1 MRRSS
6 SLVSASLLLGA
17 VSSLLGGP
25 LVASAAAQ
33 SPCTAGT
40 FGAGAADSPRLPGR
54 VLARLGGRFDC
65 PDAAEWWFEYGPTPQ
80 YGLRTTSNDAAVPVQ
95 QTGQG
100 TVVRTD
106 VDGLEYGRT
115 YHYRLVVRSAGG
127 SVAAGADAF
136 VRVRSGALRP
146 PQRVAF
152 NWTKR
157 PTPARTVLDTVSVL
171 DALPGSIVTV
181 SCTGPLCKPFER
193 RIVVGK
199 RPTVFR
205 DWRFRAPGFL
215 TVVVGGRGV
224 GTLTTIMPR
233 PHSGPAIATQCGG
246 FPVAMPTRCV
256 GVSLSYQGPR
266 VRRLRIT
273 YIARGSTVQIVCR
286 GAGCPRRDLRQFVAT
301 PRTYTNLAPRGFTR
315 LRPGAS
321 LRVFVTRPQTYGLT
335 VAFRVTRTTV
345 ERGPYR
351 CLSRRVPLQPIP
363 CPTAQQVTT
372 GRGTAAPAAR
382 TAHLPPLAPIRF
394 RTVAK
399 GDGTSTSR
407 PRQAIVIRGE
417 RRWRKVWD
425 QLGEAG
431 EPPAVDFARE
441 MLIAVTQGP
450 QPSGGHAIRIRRIQ
464 PTGASVWRV
473 SVYETAPGRG
483 CPSTGVTTNPYHV
496 VRVRRSAARAR
507 FERRPNVRACR

>member
-1 MRRSS
+1 MPRSS
-6 SLVSASLLLGA
+6 PGVSAWLLLGA
-17 VSSLLGGP
+17 IGGVLGGP
-25 LVASAAAQ
+25 LVAPAAAQ
-33 SPCTAGT
+33 SSCTAGT

-54 VLARLGGRFDC
+54 VLARLGGRFNC
-65 PDAAEWWFEYGPTPQ
+65 PGAAEWWFEYGPTPQ
-80 YGLRTTSNDAAVPVQ
+80 YGQRTTSNDAALPVQ
-95 QTGQG
+95 ETNQG

-115 YHYRLVVRSAGG
+115 YHYRLVVRSADG
-127 SVAAGADAF
+127 SVAAGSDTF
-136 VRVRSGALRP
+136 VRVRPGALRP
-146 PQRVAF
+146 PQRVGF
-152 NWTKR
+152 SWTRR

-171 DALPGSIVTV
+171 DALPGSIITV
-181 SCTGPLCKPFER
+181 SCTGLLCKPFER

-224 GTLTTIMPR
+224 GTVTTITPR
-233 PHSGPAIATQCGG
+233 PRSGPAIATQCGG
-246 FPVAMPTRCV
+246 FPVAMPTRCAA
-256 GVSLSYQGPR
+256 VSLNYRGPH
-266 VRRLRIT
+266 VRRLLLT
-273 YIARGSTVQIVCR
+273 DIARGSTVRIVCR
-286 GAGCPRRDLRQFVAT
+286 GAGCPRRDLRHFVAT

-345 ERGPYR
+345 ERGSYR
-351 CLSRRVPLQPIP
+351 CLSRRVPLQPVA
-363 CPTAQQVTT
+363 CPSAQQVTT
-372 GRGTAAPAAR
+372 GRGTAAAAASA
-382 TAHLPPLAPIRF
+382 AHLPPLAAIRF
-394 RTVAK
+394 RTVAT

-407 PRQAIVIRGE
+407 PRQAIAIRSE

-425 QLGEAG
+425 QLGEG
-431 EPPAVDFARE
+431 EPPAINFARE

-464 PTGASVWRV
+464 PTGGSVWRV
-473 SVYETAPGRG
+473 SVSETEPGRG
-483 CPSTGVTTNPYHV
+483 CPSTGVMTNPYHV
-496 VRVRRSAARAR
+496 VRVRRSSARVR
-507 FERRPNVRACR
+507 FERRRDVRACR